1 VRHEYLLTQK
11 GWELADILLAI
22 SAWGDRWTA
31 GEASPPFSTA
41 TAPAGT

>member
-1 VRHEYLLTQK
+1 VRHEHLLTQK

-22 SAWGDRWTA
+22 GAWGDRWTA
-31 GEASPPFSTA
+31 GEAGPPFSTA

>member
-1 VRHEYLLTQK
+1 VRHEHLLTQK

-22 SAWGDRWTA
+22 GAWGDRWTA
-31 GEASPPFSTA
+31 GEAGPPLSTT